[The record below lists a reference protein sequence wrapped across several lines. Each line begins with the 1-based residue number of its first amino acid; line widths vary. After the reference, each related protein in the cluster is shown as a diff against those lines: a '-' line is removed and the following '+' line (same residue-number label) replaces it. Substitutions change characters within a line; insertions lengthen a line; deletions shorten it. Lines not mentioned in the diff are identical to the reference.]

1 MLDAVLQFLCLRIMN
16 IGYILIGASI
26 LILLAVLY
34 GQNRRRE
41 QFTNMKGN
49 FPNWAVVIT
58 QTKVILDK
66 HYDYDASKLAELSTK
81 QKELYSFIMKNI
93 DDAVKNGQGGMLG
106 GMVEFVYGMP
116 TPELIKGFMDNKDLS
131 KLLPKGV
138 VLNVDTPYDTR
149 MAMINAVS
157 EYSKTLV
164 KNAKNEND
172 IAIGYSLSYAT
183 TAAASLLKNLAMP
196 LLIGK
201 AIQETG
207 AKMKASGV
215 SSILPK

>member
-1 MLDAVLQFLCLRIMN
+1 MN

-26 LILLAVLY
+26 LILIAVLY

-41 QFTNMKGN
+41 EFTNMKGN
-49 FPNWAVVIT
+49 FPNWAVVIA
-58 QTKVILDK
+58 QTKTILDK

-81 QKELYSFIMKNI
+81 QKELYSFLMKSI

-106 GMVEFVYGMP
+106 GMVEFIYGMP

-131 KLLPKGV
+131 KHLPKGV
-138 VLNVDTPYDTR
+138 TLNVDLPFDTR

-157 EYSKTLV
+157 EFSKVMV
-164 KNAKNEND
+164 KNAKNENE

-183 TAAASLLKNLAMP
+183 TAAASLMKNLAMP

-201 AIQETG
+201 AIQDTG
-207 AKMKASGV
+207 AKMKPSGV
-215 SSILPK
+215 SSIVPK

>member
-1 MLDAVLQFLCLRIMN
+1 MN
-16 IGYILIGASI
+16 IGYILIGVSVVI
-26 LILLAVLY
+26 LIAVLY

-41 QFTNMKGN
+41 EFTNMKGN
-49 FPNWAVVIT
+49 FPNWAVVIA
-58 QTKVILDK
+58 QTKTILDK

-81 QKELYSFIMKNI
+81 QKELYSFLMKSI

-106 GMVEFVYGMP
+106 GMVEFIYGMP

-131 KLLPKGV
+131 KHLPKGV
-138 VLNVDTPYDTR
+138 TLNVDLPFDTR

-157 EYSKTLV
+157 ELSKEMV
-164 KNAKNEND
+164 KSTKNENE
-172 IAIGYSLSYAT
+172 IVIGYSLSYAT
-183 TAAASLLKNLAMP
+183 TAAASLMKNLAMP

-207 AKMKASGV
+207 AKMKPSGV
-215 SSILPK
+215 SSIVPK

>member
-1 MLDAVLQFLCLRIMN
+1 MT

-26 LILLAVLY
+26 LILIAVLY

-41 QFTNMKGN
+41 EFTNMKGN
-49 FPNWAVVIT
+49 FPNWAVVIA
-58 QTKVILDK
+58 QTKTILDK
-66 HYDYDASKLAELSTK
+66 HYEYDASKLAELSTK
-81 QKELYSFIMKNI
+81 QKELYSFLMKSI

-106 GMVEFVYGMP
+106 GMVEFIYGMP

-131 KLLPKGV
+131 KHLPKGV
-138 VLNVDTPYDTR
+138 TLNVDLPFDTR

-157 EYSKTLV
+157 EFSKDMV
-164 KNAKNEND
+164 KNSKNEND

-183 TAAASLLKNLAMP
+183 TAAASLMKNLAMP

-201 AIQETG
+201 AIQDTG
-207 AKMKASGV
+207 AKMKPSGV
-215 SSILPK
+215 SSIIPK

>member
-1 MLDAVLQFLCLRIMN
+1 M
-16 IGYILIGASI
+16 GASI

-49 FPNWAVVIT
+49 FPNWAVVLA

-93 DDAVKNGQGGMLG
+93 DDAIKSGQGGVLG

-131 KLLPKGV
+131 KFLPKGV
-138 VLNVDTPYDTR
+138 TLNVDLPYDTR

-157 EYSKTLV
+157 EYSKGLV

-172 IAIGYSLSYAT
+172 VAIGYSLTYAT

-201 AIQETG
+201 AIQVTG

>member
-1 MLDAVLQFLCLRIMN
+1 MN

-26 LILLAVLY
+26 LILIAVLY

-41 QFTNMKGN
+41 EFTNMKGN
-49 FPNWAVVIT
+49 FPNWAVVIA
-58 QTKVILDK
+58 QTKTILDK
-66 HYDYDASKLAELSTK
+66 HYDYDASKLAELSAK
-81 QKELYSFIMKNI
+81 QKELYSFLMKSI
-93 DDAVKNGQGGMLG
+93 DDAVKSGQGGMLG
-106 GMVEFVYGMP
+106 GMVEFIYGMP

-131 KLLPKGV
+131 KHLPKGV
-138 VLNVDTPYDTR
+138 TLNVDLPFDTR

-157 EYSKTLV
+157 EFSKVMV

-183 TAAASLLKNLAMP
+183 TAAASLMKNLAMP

-201 AIQETG
+201 AIQDTG
-207 AKMKASGV
+207 AKMKPSGV
-215 SSILPK
+215 SSIVPK

>member
-1 MLDAVLQFLCLRIMN
+1 M
-16 IGYILIGASI
+16 
-26 LILLAVLY
+26 AVLY

-49 FPNWAVVIT
+49 FPNWAVVIA
-58 QTKVILDK
+58 QTKTILDK

-81 QKELYSFIMKNI
+81 QKELYSLIMKSI

-106 GMVEFVYGMP
+106 GMVEFIYGMP

-131 KLLPKGV
+131 KHLPKGV
-138 VLNVDTPYDTR
+138 TLNVDLPFDTR

-157 EYSKTLV
+157 ELSKEMV
-164 KNAKNEND
+164 KSTKNENE
-172 IAIGYSLSYAT
+172 IVIGYSLSYAT
-183 TAAASLLKNLAMP
+183 TAAASLMKNLAMP

-201 AIQETG
+201 AIQDTG
-207 AKMKASGV
+207 AKMKPSGV
-215 SSILPK
+215 SSIVPK

>member
-1 MLDAVLQFLCLRIMN
+1 MT

-26 LILLAVLY
+26 LILIAVLY

-41 QFTNMKGN
+41 EFTNMKGN
-49 FPNWAVVIT
+49 FPNWAVVIA
-58 QTKVILDK
+58 QTKTILDK
-66 HYDYDASKLAELSTK
+66 HYDYDASKLAELSAK
-81 QKELYSFIMKNI
+81 QKELYSFLMKNI

-106 GMVEFVYGMP
+106 GMVEFIYGMP

-131 KLLPKGV
+131 KHLPKGV
-138 VLNVDTPYDTR
+138 TLNVDLPFDTR

-157 EYSKTLV
+157 EFSKVMV
-164 KNAKNEND
+164 KNAKNENE

-183 TAAASLLKNLAMP
+183 TAAASLMKNLAMP

-201 AIQETG
+201 AIQDTG
-207 AKMKASGV
+207 AKMKPSGV
-215 SSILPK
+215 SSIVPK

>member
-1 MLDAVLQFLCLRIMN
+1 MN
-16 IGYILIGASI
+16 IGYVLIGVSVVILI
-26 LILLAVLY
+26 AVLY

-41 QFTNMKGN
+41 EFTNMKGN
-49 FPNWAVVIT
+49 FPNWAVVIA
-58 QTKVILDK
+58 QTKTILDK

-81 QKELYSFIMKNI
+81 QKELYSFLMKSI

-106 GMVEFVYGMP
+106 GMVEFIYGMP

-131 KLLPKGV
+131 KHLPKGV
-138 VLNVDTPYDTR
+138 TLNVDLPFDTR

-157 EYSKTLV
+157 ELSKEMV
-164 KNAKNEND
+164 KSTKNENE
-172 IAIGYSLSYAT
+172 IVIGYSLSYAT
-183 TAAASLLKNLAMP
+183 TAAASLMKNLAMP

-201 AIQETG
+201 AIQDTG

-215 SSILPK
+215 SSIVPK

>member
-1 MLDAVLQFLCLRIMN
+1 MN

-49 FPNWAVVIT
+49 FPNWVVVVE
-58 QTKVILDK
+58 QVKVILDK
-66 HYDYDASKLAELSTK
+66 HYDYDASKLMTLSTK
-81 QKELYSFIMKNI
+81 QKELYSSLMAGI
-93 DDAVKNGQGGMLG
+93 DKAVKEGQGGMLG
-106 GMVEFVYGMP
+106 GVVEFVYGLP
-116 TPELIKGFMDNKDLS
+116 TPELIKGFMDNKELS
-131 KLLPKGV
+131 KHLPKGV
-138 VLNVDTPYDTR
+138 SLNVDLPYDTR

-172 IAIGYSLSYAT
+172 IAIGYSLTYAT
-183 TAAASLLKNLAMP
+183 TAAASMLKNLAMP

>member
-1 MLDAVLQFLCLRIMN
+1 MN
-16 IGYILIGASI
+16 IGYILIGVSVLI
-26 LILLAVLY
+26 LIAVLY

-41 QFTNMKGN
+41 EFTNMKGN
-49 FPNWAVVIT
+49 FPNWAVVIA
-58 QTKVILDK
+58 QTKTILDK

-81 QKELYSFIMKNI
+81 QKELYSFLMKSI

-106 GMVEFVYGMP
+106 GMVEFIYGMP

-131 KLLPKGV
+131 KHLPKGV
-138 VLNVDTPYDTR
+138 TLNVDLPFDTR

-157 EYSKTLV
+157 ELSKEMV
-164 KNAKNEND
+164 KSTKNENE
-172 IAIGYSLSYAT
+172 IVIGYSLSYAT
-183 TAAASLLKNLAMP
+183 TAAASLMKNLAMP

-201 AIQETG
+201 AIQDTG

-215 SSILPK
+215 SSIVPK

>member
-1 MLDAVLQFLCLRIMN
+1 MN
-16 IGYILIGASI
+16 IGYILIGVSVVI
-26 LILLAVLY
+26 LIAVLY

-41 QFTNMKGN
+41 EFTNMKGN
-49 FPNWAVVIT
+49 FPNWAVVIA
-58 QTKVILDK
+58 QTKTILDK

-81 QKELYSFIMKNI
+81 QKELYSFLMKSI
-93 DDAVKNGQGGMLG
+93 DDAVKSGQGGMLG
-106 GMVEFVYGMP
+106 GMVEFIYGMP

-131 KLLPKGV
+131 KHLPKGV
-138 VLNVDTPYDTR
+138 TLNVDLPFDTR

-157 EYSKTLV
+157 EFSKVMV
-164 KNAKNEND
+164 KNAKNENE

-183 TAAASLLKNLAMP
+183 TAAASLMKNLAMP

-201 AIQETG
+201 AIQDTG

-215 SSILPK
+215 SSIVPK

>member
-1 MLDAVLQFLCLRIMN
+1 MTLN
-16 IGYILIGASI
+16 IGYILIGVSI
-26 LILLAVLY
+26 LILMAVLY

-49 FPNWAVVIT
+49 FPNWAVVIA
-58 QTKVILDK
+58 QTKTILDK

-81 QKELYSFIMKNI
+81 QKELYSLIMKSI

-106 GMVEFVYGMP
+106 GMVEFIYGMP

-131 KLLPKGV
+131 KHLPKGV
-138 VLNVDTPYDTR
+138 TLNVDLPFDTR

-157 EYSKTLV
+157 ELSKEMV
-164 KNAKNEND
+164 KSTKNENE
-172 IAIGYSLSYAT
+172 IVIGYSLSYAT
-183 TAAASLLKNLAMP
+183 TAAASLMKNLAMP

-201 AIQETG
+201 AIQDTG
-207 AKMKASGV
+207 AKMKPSGV
-215 SSILPK
+215 SSIVPK

>member
-1 MLDAVLQFLCLRIMN
+1 MN

-26 LILLAVLY
+26 LILIAVLY

-41 QFTNMKGN
+41 EFTNMKGN
-49 FPNWAVVIT
+49 FPNWAVVIA
-58 QTKVILDK
+58 QTKTILDK

-81 QKELYSFIMKNI
+81 QKELYSFLMKSI

-106 GMVEFVYGMP
+106 GMVEFIYGMP

-131 KLLPKGV
+131 KHLPKGV
-138 VLNVDTPYDTR
+138 TLNVDLPFDTR

-157 EYSKTLV
+157 EFSKDMV

-183 TAAASLLKNLAMP
+183 TAAASLMKNLAMP

-201 AIQETG
+201 AIQDTG
-207 AKMKASGV
+207 AKMKPSGV
-215 SSILPK
+215 SSIIPK